1 MTYDSTEQFDGY
13 TISRRVL
20 PKADPRLG
28 RTIVHDSRNRGFA
41 ITEADAATLVTVVH
55 DRLSPVLDQGQVG
68 SCTGNA
74 TVGNLGTMPVKP
86 TVPAGTVLDE
96 NLALKVYSAA
106 EVIDGDGPYPPNDN
120 GSSGPS
126 VAKAARNLGLCSSYT
141 HAFSLLAAQTA
152 LQTGPVMFGTEWTQD
167 MFTPDAD
174 GYVHPTGAVAGGHEY
189 EVIGVDFENKR
200 FVCVNSWGTAWGI
213 AAFGLPGGVFYL
225 SFADA
230 GTLLAAEGDVTQLVP
245 LAVPAPT
252 PVPPTPTP
260 APVPPTPTPT
270 PTPAPSGGGASFPGS
285 SPQVDAHLAA
295 RAARKG
301 LSGAPAYEAWFWNR
315 VLHLADGEADLD
327 AFVDIDADPS
337 LTVHVSEADIN
348 AVADRVEAVLRG
360 RGVDLSQ

>member
-1 MTYDSTEQFDGY
+1 MTYDNIEQFDGY

-41 ITEADAATLVTVVH
+41 IAEADAATLVSTFH
-55 DRLSPVLDQGQVG
+55 KRRIGSLNQLQVG
-68 SCTGNA
+68 ACTGNA
-74 TVGNLGTMPVKP
+74 TVGNLGTDPIVS

-96 NLALKVYSAA
+96 NLALRVYSDA

-126 VAKAARNLGLCSSYT
+126 AAKAAKNLGLCSGYT

-152 LQTGPVMFGTEWTQD
+152 LQSRPVMFGTEWTQD
-167 MFTPDAD
+167 MFTPGPD

-189 EVIGVDFENKR
+189 EVAAVDFEAGC
-200 FVCVNSWGTAWGI
+200 FVCINSWGNWGV
-213 AAFGLPGGVFYL
+213 ADARVDATTGVFYI

-285 SPQVDAHLAA
+285 SPEVDAHLAA

-301 LSGAPAYEAWFWNR
+301 LSDAPAYEAWFWDR
-315 VLHLADGEADLD
+315 VLHLTGGDPDVEISVSTIDL
-327 AFVDIDADPS
+327 
-337 LTVHVSEADIN
+337 L
-348 AVADRVEAVLRG
+348 L
-360 RGVDLSQ
+360 